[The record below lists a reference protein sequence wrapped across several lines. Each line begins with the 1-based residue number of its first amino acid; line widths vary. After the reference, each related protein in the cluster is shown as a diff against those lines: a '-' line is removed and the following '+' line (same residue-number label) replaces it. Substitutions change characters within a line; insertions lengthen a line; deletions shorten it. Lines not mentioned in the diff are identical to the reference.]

1 MPATNA
7 QLAND
12 PLGHHLVEVLRAGAL
27 PVPFE
32 ESFSDR
38 LEVTVRG
45 ASPIG
50 DLTILSDPEELTLY
64 VGEHTHCHFS
74 LYMHQ
79 DRSPAAAIDAVV
91 EETVGFLDD
100 LLADRIV
107 VWSRSVGGGVP
118 SAGGTF
124 RRDTAPDLLEPGA
137 RAYLWSGTP
146 FIPAAAGGGA

>member
-1 MPATNA
+1 MPVTNA

-12 PLGHHLVEVLRAGAL
+12 PLGQRLVEVLRTGAL

-38 LEVTVRG
+38 LKVTIGG
-45 ASPIG
+45 ASPVG
-50 DLTILSDPEELTLY
+50 DLTILSDLEELTLY

-79 DRSPAAAIDAVV
+79 DRSPAEAIEAVV
-91 EETVGFLDD
+91 EEIVGFLDD

-107 VWSRSVGGGVP
+107 VWSRSVAGGVP

-124 RRDTAPDLLEPGA
+124 RRDTAPELLEHGA
-137 RAYLWSGTP
+137 KAYLWSGTP
-146 FIPAAAGGGA
+146 FISAGARGGA